1 MSKRYSLDYIIR
13 KDKVNE
19 KGECP
24 IVLRYTFNRKYYR
37 IPLGYSVL
45 IDEWD
50 NVNRIPKTSFKGFKS
65 IFGSMMELTRKLELL
80 IDNENL
86 KFGTPPS
93 IEKLKLLLK
102 GNEESHKSADSLLLT
117 PLIRSFIDKKT
128 EDPQVRLATL
138 KIYKTT
144 YKKWIDYERTKSPF
158 KINEFSFD
166 DLERFQ
172 IVLKNQDLMYSTVG
186 KYIKTM
192 KTFLNHITSVMNIP
206 IDSSYK
212 KVKVER
218 EEDNNFVVL
227 SEYELEIIRKS
238 ISYTRYEVEENSIKL
253 NDRERLIG
261 RMFWFMCVTGVNY
274 IDMLNLS
281 LHDISF
287 ELKEMQKRGSDKIPN
302 LLILLSFNRQKSI
315 KPIACNIPIYG
326 HLIELLLALINPE
339 RYGTLT
345 VGDARVKEKF
355 LAIKLKEIVE
365 RCIKDSERFKS
376 KNYKIFPYLPNS
388 SFNKEIKYLCEKLGF
403 DETKELNLNKKG
415 SPSLI
420 KRKFNFITARTGR
433 RTYITNCLKKGIRP
447 DLLMK
452 TTGHLKMDTM
462 KRYNLY
468 TNRSIYEEF
477 EQKIF
482 NNEA

>member
-1 MSKRYSLDYIIR
+1 
-13 KDKVNE
+13 
-19 KGECP
+19 
-24 IVLRYTFNRKYYR
+24 
-37 IPLGYSVL
+37 
-45 IDEWD
+45 
-50 NVNRIPKTSFKGFKS
+50 
-65 IFGSMMELTRKLELL
+65 
-80 IDNENL
+80 
-86 KFGTPPS
+86 
-93 IEKLKLLLK
+93 
-102 GNEESHKSADSLLLT
+102 
-117 PLIRSFIDKKT
+117 
-128 EDPQVRLATL
+128 LATL

-144 YKKWIDYERTKSPF
+144 YQKWVDYERTKSPF

-218 EEDNNFVVL
+218 EEENNFVVL
-227 SEYELEIIRKS
+227 SDYELEVIRKS
-238 ISYTRYEVEENSIKL
+238 ISYSRYEVEENSIKL
-253 NDRERLIG
+253 NNRERLIG

-287 ELKEMQKRGSDKIPN
+287 EIKEMEKRGSDKIPN
-302 LLILLSFNRQKSI
+302 LSSLLSFNRQKSI
-315 KPIACNIPIYG
+315 KPISCNIPIYG
-326 HLIELLLALINPE
+326 HVIELLLALIIPE
-339 RYGTLT
+339 RYETLT
-345 VGDARVKEKF
+345 VGDARLKEKF
-355 LAIKLKEIVE
+355 LKIKLKEIVE
-365 RCIKDSERFKS
+365 RCKKDSERFKS
-376 KNYKIFPYLPNS
+376 KNYKIFPYLPNA

-403 DETKELNLNKKG
+403 DDTKELKLNKKG
-415 SPSLI
+415 RPSLI
-420 KRKFNFITARTGR
+420 KRKFDFITARTGR
-433 RTYITNCLKKGIRP
+433 RTYITNCLKKGVRP
-447 DLLMK
+447 DLIMK

-468 TNRSIYEEF
+468 SNKSIYEEY